1 MTDAVRGLVLG
12 VIVALVIASCMTPRR
27 VNAPRL
33 TGTCEGV
40 CAHYIACKPGHPED
54 DRARCETECPIVF
67 GADRDAL
74 MSFESLSCRNA
85 VEYIDGMPSQTA
97 GAAR

>member
-1 MTDAVRGLVLG
+1 MTGVLRGLGLG
-12 VIVALVIASCMTPRR
+12 VVIAIVVASCVVKR

-40 CAHYIACKPGHPED
+40 CAHYVACKPGHPEP
-54 DRARCETECPIVF
+54 DRIRCEAECPLVF
-67 GADRDAL
+67 SGDRDAL
-74 MSFESLSCRNA
+74 LSFESLSCRNA

-97 GAAR
+97 GPS